1 MRVKLTATVS
11 IAIVMMMFF
20 VTTGPT
26 TYSWYSD
33 SDEVVMDVSI
43 ANVVKNGTYGGTF
56 FNQVDDDNIVG
67 NDTLVIL
74 PADSSTDP
82 KCGCDSIVFEA
93 GAWREAV
100 VYYPNGEAKA
110 IGGYPCD
117 DVNAIKHLIIADGVT
132 SIGSFTAKFPNLEG
146 EVVIPASVTYIG
158 QEAFQNCEGITKLTF
173 EEGGTKPLCI
183 APGAFKNIGVKEI
196 VLPADRPEIHI
207 HCWAFVGCKELEN
220 ITFPANVT
228 TFSGW
233 THVDYCGMDYVN
245 GWDSC
250 ILNECNKL
258 KTVTFGS
265 QYVKDLFFNSPNN
278 IKSPNNNYKGID
290 AARVEII
297 VQNPGNANS

>member
-1 MRVKLTATVS
+1 M
-11 IAIVMMMFF
+11 
-20 VTTGPT
+20 
-26 TYSWYSD
+26 
-33 SDEVVMDVSI
+33 E
-43 ANVVKNGTYGGTF
+43 TYGGTF
-56 FNQVDDDNIVG
+56 FNEVDDG
-67 NDTLVIL
+67 TLVIL
-74 PADSSTDP
+74 PSDSSTDP
-82 KCGCDSIVFEA
+82 NCGIVFEA

-100 VYYPNGEAKA
+100 LYNSNGVATA
-110 IGGYPCD
+110 IGGYPY

-158 QEAFQNCEGITKLTF
+158 QEAFQNCSKITRLTF

-183 APGAFKNIGVKEI
+183 APGAFKKIGVKEI

-207 HCWAFVGCKELEN
+207 HCWAFNGCAELEN

-297 VQNPGNANS
+297 VQNPGNANN